1 MTTPQGGDELVVV
14 LNRRLA
20 GVITHDFGRPSFTY
34 AADYARAAGRLTP
47 LSLSM
52 PVRKGV
58 TYPHQK
64 VAPWLSGL
72 LPEDRRVREGWAA
85 QYGVAAGNTSALLRH
100 LGRDCAGAV
109 QIAPVDELA
118 DVLAQTGHTEPL
130 SDADIADRLR
140 TLIDNPGRWPG
151 AEERWSLA
159 GMQAK
164 FTAVQT
170 DNGWATGHGNAA
182 STHIIKP
189 GITQFPGQALNEH
202 LCQKALPAIGIAAAH
217 TEYREFEGVPA
228 IVVTRYDR
236 VKQSDGTVLRLH
248 QEDMCQALSVWPS
261 KKYAADG
268 GPAAV
273 AIAKLLAEHT
283 DQRDVDRFTDMVVAQ
298 YLLGAPDGHAKNYS
312 VILLGDRATL
322 APVYDV
328 ASVLPYNPDPTSG
341 LSRVAM
347 PIAGRS
353 KFGTVDLAAIAK
365 FADKAGTD
373 PDRLVERT
381 REMAAA
387 LPDALAAAAA
397 VVPAAALGDLAT
409 ALQNGIRQQCSTL
422 DPPPRGAP
430 APQLVDDD
438 GEDVPPEAMVDDEDA
453 TSGEVVVVSHARG
466 KRSVRGHTRRRP
478 TKRLSDV
485 SERH

>member
-1 MTTPQGGDELVVV
+1 MTASQGGDGLVVV
-14 LNRRLA
+14 LNNRLA
-20 GVITHDFGRPSFTY
+20 GVITHDFGRPRFTY
-34 AADYARAAGRLTP
+34 ADDYARAAGRLTP

-72 LPEDRRVREGWAA
+72 LPEDKRVREGWAA

-130 SDADIADRLR
+130 GEAEIADRLR
-140 TLIDNPGRWPG
+140 TLIANPGRWPG

-164 FTAVQT
+164 FTAVRT
-170 DNGWATGHGNAA
+170 GNGWATGHGNAA

-189 GITQFPGQALNEH
+189 GITHFPGQALNEH
-202 LCQKALPAIGIAAAH
+202 LCQKSLSAIGIAAAH
-217 TEYREFEGVPA
+217 TEYQEFQSVPA

-236 VKQSDGTVLRLH
+236 VAKSDGTVLRLH
-248 QEDMCQALSVWPS
+248 QEDMCQALAVWPS

-273 AIAKLLAEHT
+273 DIARLLAAHA
-283 DQRDVDRFTDMVVAQ
+283 DQTDVDRFTDMVVAQ

-312 VILLGDRATL
+312 VILLGNRVAL

-328 ASVLPYNPDPTSG
+328 ASVLPYQPDPESG

-381 REMAAA
+381 RAMAAG
-387 LPDALAAAAA
+387 LPDAIAAAAA
-397 VVPAAALGDLAT
+397 DIPAATLGDLAT
-409 ALQNGIRQQCSTL
+409 ALQAGISQQCATL
-422 DPPPRGAP
+422 DPPPRGMEAAP
-430 APQLVDDD
+430 PLQDEEVPAETVSMEDDD
-438 GEDVPPEAMVDDEDA
+438 AAGGEIP
-453 TSGEVVVVSHARG
+453 VVSHTR
-466 KRSVRGHTRRRP
+466 KSRPIRGHTRRRP
-478 TKRLSDV
+478 TRRLSDM
-485 SERH
+485 SEGQ

>member
-1 MTTPQGGDELVVV
+1 MSDDGLVVV

-20 GVITHDFGRPSFTY
+20 GVITHDFGRPRFTY
-34 AADYARAAGRLTP
+34 ADDYARAAGRLTP

-52 PVRKGV
+52 PVRTGV
-58 TYPHQK
+58 TYAHQK
-64 VAPWLSGL
+64 AAPWLSGL
-72 LPEDRRVREGWAA
+72 LPEDNRVREGWAA
-85 QYGVAAGNTSALLRH
+85 QYGVSARNTSALLRH

-130 SDADIADRLR
+130 SDAEIAERLR
-140 TLIDNPGRWPG
+140 TLNANPGRWPG
-151 AEERWSLA
+151 ANERWSLA

-164 FTAVQT
+164 FTAVRT
-170 DNGWATGHGNAA
+170 SNGWATGHGNAA

-189 GITQFPGQALNEH
+189 GITQFRGQALNEH

-217 TEYREFEGVPA
+217 TEYQEFDGVPA

-236 VKQSDGTVLRLH
+236 ATQNDGTVVRLH

-268 GPAAV
+268 GPSAV
-273 AIAKLLAEHT
+273 TIAQLLAAHA
-283 DQRDVDRFTDMVVAQ
+283 DQGDVDRFTDMVIAQ

-312 VILLGDRATL
+312 VILVGNRVTL

-328 ASVLPYNPDPTSG
+328 ASVLPYSPDPTSG

-347 PIAGRS
+347 PIAGKS

-381 REMAAA
+381 RQMAAA
-387 LPDALAAAAA
+387 LPDAIAAAAA
-397 VVPAAALGDLAT
+397 DIPADTLGDLA
-409 ALQNGIRQQCSTL
+409 ALLQAGISQQCATL
-422 DPPPRGAP
+422 DPPPRATATAP
-430 APQLVDDD
+430 PVDDD
-438 GEDVPPEAMVDDEDA
+438 EQMPADTAPDDDGGA
-453 TSGEVVVVSHARG
+453 ASGEIPVVSYARG
-466 KRSVRGHTRRRP
+466 KQAVRGHTRRRP
-478 TKRLSDV
+478 TKRLSGI
-485 SERH
+485 SEGS

>member
-1 MTTPQGGDELVVV
+1 MTASHGDGLVVV

-20 GVITHDFGRPSFTY
+20 GVITHDFGRPRFTY
-34 AADYARAAGRLTP
+34 ADDYARASGRLAP
-47 LSLSM
+47 LSLSI

-72 LPEDRRVREGWAA
+72 LPEDKRVREGWAA
-85 QYGVAAGNTSALLRH
+85 EYGVAAGNTSALLRH

-109 QIAPVDELA
+109 QIAPVEELA

-130 SDADIADRLR
+130 SDTDIADRLR

-164 FTAVQT
+164 FTAVRT
-170 DNGWATGHGNAA
+170 GNGWATGHGNAA

-202 LCQKALPAIGIAAAH
+202 LCQKALPTIGIAAAS
-217 TEYREFEGVPA
+217 TEYQEFQGIPA

-236 VKQSDGTVLRLH
+236 VTQDDGTVLRLH

-268 GPAAV
+268 GPSAIT
-273 AIAKLLAEHT
+273 IAKLLAAHA
-283 DQRDVDRFTDMVVAQ
+283 DQQDVDRFTDMVVAQ

-312 VILLGDRATL
+312 VILLGNRVTL

-328 ASVLPYNPDPTSG
+328 ASVLPYNPNPASG

-347 PIAGRS
+347 PIAGKS
-353 KFGTVDLAAIAK
+353 KFGTVDLATIAK

-373 PDRLVERT
+373 PDRLVART

-387 LPDALAAAAA
+387 LPDAIAAAAA
-397 VVPAAALGDLAT
+397 DIPTATLGDLAT
-409 ALQNGIRQQCSTL
+409 ALRTGIRQQCATL
-422 DPPPRGAP
+422 DPPPRGTAATP
-430 APQLVDDD
+430 PVHDD
-438 GEDVPPEAMVDDEDA
+438 EEMPPETVSDEEDA
-453 TSGEVVVVSHARG
+453 AASGEIPVVSHSRG
-466 KRSVRGHTRRRP
+466 KRPVRGHTRRRP
-478 TKRLSDV
+478 TKRLSGVTDE
-485 SERH
+485 S